1 MAIASGSLS
10 YLPLEQLTL
19 YHAVDPCLSSILVF
33 YGPVTTANATVSS
46 SRVQAHIFTPAGF
59 RSYPRITVSPAAPLY
74 AAVNHLPREKQ
85 GDELCRGLAVSMLKY
100 FSDLSDPVKDYLR
113 ELAKAGKSGTK
124 LSNMFDEMHAADLTN
139 RLIVVDDA
147 SDAIRDL
154 QAAYQERKVPWI
166 DIDVVLPAGT
176 IQPPSQLEDD
186 AAEMEGSSDLQY
198 GQYSSMVRALGDPI
212 FLPTSRLKRAPSQ
225 PTNLSK
231 SRTFSRSQKEALRL
245 TMCEVVDTEERYVAK
260 LYALV
265 HDVAEEF
272 RLKAQLRPPSS
283 TSPDE
288 ASLAALFPPCLNQ
301 ILDVNL
307 GFLEVIRQVLEETEK
322 DAIEDISL
330 DTELPSSMSQ
340 RASSRQ
346 GSDAMGAV
354 AFANALLEWF
364 PRFSQPYADYM
375 RAHNGFT
382 QTLNSFLK
390 DRNSSFSKRVNETGE
405 QRLRSL
411 LMEPVQ
417 RLPRYSLLIDTMT
430 SSLPLVHPAV
440 RPFLKARDVIKDIC
454 SLDDPGSTN
463 YTKSLQKL
471 KSLVDG
477 WPAAIFPAGRLI
489 NAIDFNEL
497 PPPFRTD
504 LQATSHSTGIMLLYK
519 NCLVL
524 LSKASG
530 CKITARALL
539 AELDNSASTA
549 GDSSGILIPNE
560 LRVAQVLDINKV
572 RCMQSGCGRILFL
585 APASATMDA
594 EPIDL
599 LALELFAVH
608 EGRANRLIEEI
619 IKARIEGRF
628 PEQERENGKWTL
640 RSCTGTVGNLGILA
654 CVFEED
660 ETGSSK
666 RTGSA
671 RIKLVFDTPK
681 SVCSKMMSNSND
693 LEGVVS
699 ISAPEEDKFKV
710 EIYST
715 VEMFS
720 SDIVTADVFLPALSK
735 RRKYNAPPPSRD
747 SGQSFGAYDG

>member
-1 MAIASGSLS
+1 
-10 YLPLEQLTL
+10 
-19 YHAVDPCLSSILVF
+19 
-33 YGPVTTANATVSS
+33 
-46 SRVQAHIFTPAGF
+46 
-59 RSYPRITVSPAAPLY
+59 
-74 AAVNHLPREKQ
+74 
-85 GDELCRGLAVSMLKY
+85 
-100 FSDLSDPVKDYLR
+100 
-113 ELAKAGKSGTK
+113 
-124 LSNMFDEMHAADLTN
+124 
-139 RLIVVDDA
+139 
-147 SDAIRDL
+147 
-154 QAAYQERKVPWI
+154 
-166 DIDVVLPAGT
+166 
-176 IQPPSQLEDD
+176 
-186 AAEMEGSSDLQY
+186 
-198 GQYSSMVRALGDPI
+198 
-212 FLPTSRLKRAPSQ
+212 
-225 PTNLSK
+225 
-231 SRTFSRSQKEALRL
+231 
-245 TMCEVVDTEERYVAK
+245 
-260 LYALV
+260 
-265 HDVAEEF
+265 
-272 RLKAQLRPPSS
+272 
-283 TSPDE
+283 
-288 ASLAALFPPCLNQ
+288 
-301 ILDVNL
+301 
-307 GFLEVIRQVLEETEK
+307 
-322 DAIEDISL
+322 
-330 DTELPSSMSQ
+330 
-340 RASSRQ
+340 
-346 GSDAMGAV
+346 MGAV
-354 AFANALLEWF
+354 AFASALLEWF

-390 DRNSSFSKRVNETGE
+390 DRNSSFSKRVHETGE

-417 RLPRYSLLIDTMT
+417 RLPRYSLLIDTMM

-504 LQATSHSTGIMLLYK
+504 LQTTSHSTGIMLLYK

-549 GDSSGILIPNE
+549 GDSGILIPGE

-619 IKARIEGRF
+619 VKARIEGRF

-693 LEGVVS
+693 LEGIVS

-735 RRKYNAPPPSRD
+735 RRKYNALSPP
-747 SGQSFGAYDG
+747 AILN